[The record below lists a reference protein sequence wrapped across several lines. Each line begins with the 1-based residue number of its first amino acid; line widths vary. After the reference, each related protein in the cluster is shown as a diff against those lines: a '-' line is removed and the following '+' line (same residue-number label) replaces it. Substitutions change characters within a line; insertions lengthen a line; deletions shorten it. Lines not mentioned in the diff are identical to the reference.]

1 MNTYIR
7 PDNGANAGTNED
19 RNYFKNKY
27 LDILNPEYRWVRNK
41 EGRYFVNQ
49 YGDVFS
55 CLRKKIKK
63 LALHPNR
70 NNKGYPRVCLDGHQ
84 ITVHKL
90 MLEAWKGLAPSPKYE
105 SCHYDD
111 VAENN
116 SISNLHWGRKGSR
129 SDLAVLRNDPAH
141 VDDYCEK
148 SAKLYLNPS
157 NLLEASFNRAMQ
169 SQWEIIQSHAPD
181 CPCRLC
187 SIGLDAVPINIRKRV
202 LTGSDPV
209 EP

>member
-1 MNTYIR
+1 MNTYTR
-7 PDNGANAGTNED
+7 PDNGANAGTNAGIYFIN
-19 RNYFKNKY
+19 RNEG
-27 LDILNPEYRWVRNK
+27 ILNSKHKWVVGK
-41 EGRYFVNQ
+41 EGVYFVNQ
-49 YGDVFS
+49 YGDVFN
-55 CLRKKIKK
+55 CKREKIKK
-63 LALHPNR
+63 IASHPNT
-70 NNKGYPRVCLDGHQ
+70 NNKGYPRVQLDNHSV
-84 ITVHKL
+84 TVHKI
-90 MLEAWKGLAPSPKYE
+90 MLQAWKGLAPSSDYE
-105 SCHYDD
+105 CCHYDD
-111 VAENN
+111 NPNN
-116 SISNLHWGRKGSR
+116 NTISNLHWGIRGYR

-169 SQWEIIQSHAPD
+169 SQWQIIQSHAPD

-187 SIGLDAVPINIRKRV
+187 CIGSDAVPINIRQRV

>member
-1 MNTYIR
+1 
-7 PDNGANAGTNED
+7 
-19 RNYFKNKY
+19 
-27 LDILNPEYRWVRNK
+27 
-41 EGRYFVNQ
+41 
-49 YGDVFS
+49 
-55 CLRKKIKK
+55 
-63 LALHPNR
+63 
-70 NNKGYPRVCLDGHQ
+70 
-84 ITVHKL
+84 

-169 SQWEIIQSHAPD
+169 SQWQIIESHAPD

-187 SIGLDAVPINIRKRV
+187 SIGSDAVPINIRQRV
-202 LTGSDPV
+202 LTGSDPM